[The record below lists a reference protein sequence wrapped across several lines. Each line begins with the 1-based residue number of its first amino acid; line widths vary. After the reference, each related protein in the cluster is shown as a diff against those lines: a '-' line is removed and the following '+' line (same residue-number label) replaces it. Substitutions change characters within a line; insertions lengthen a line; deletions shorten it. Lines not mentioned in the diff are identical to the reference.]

1 MLLELF
7 TPEKEQKEGKQ
18 NLNKNGGGR
27 CSNDQAVHFLRTN
40 GFELFGEDHQ
50 KIILPTEQSCI
61 EQCSQQENCNSLEFT
76 VATGECVLSS
86 ETAVPLGNGQLRQ
99 KLGTDYLERVC
110 VDLQLDGD
118 CQHAIYRR
126 FPQMILV
133 GFAETVVDT
142 PTLQHCLDNCLK
154 SLKLYGFRCSSGMF
168 YFEEPK
174 LNCILN
180 TEDRKSQPELFI
192 IETSDLVDYF
202 ETDCSGLSPQKHTTT
217 TTKTLTN
224 NLNLTNINEDDDYE
238 NREFDGEEDE
248 MKINLGEN
256 SLNEG
261 KLEEEILWRDKRQQ
275 TTRPSAGLNGQNVEF
290 PIIKGI

>member
-1 MLLELF
+1 MPKICQNVKKFKNEL
-7 TPEKEQKEGKQ
+7 
-18 NLNKNGGGR
+18 KNQY
-27 CSNDQAVHFLRTN
+27 S
-40 GFELFGEDHQ
+40 
-50 KIILPTEQSCI
+50 ILS
-61 EQCSQQENCNSLEFT
+61 
-76 VATGECVLSS
+76 
-86 ETAVPLGNGQLRQ
+86 
-99 KLGTDYLERVC
+99 
-110 VDLQLDGD
+110 D

-202 ETDCSGLSPQKHTTT
+202 ETGWFRRLLGGGGEHGLLYS
-217 TTKTLTN
+217 
-224 NLNLTNINEDDDYE
+224 
-238 NREFDGEEDE
+238 
-248 MKINLGEN
+248 
-256 SLNEG
+256 
-261 KLEEEILWRDKRQQ
+261 
-275 TTRPSAGLNGQNVEF
+275 
-290 PIIKGI
+290 